1 MPKQLVPKAVVAFL
15 LSASAYGTAHLAQ
28 DYLQAVFGTPDA
40 QWQSH
45 LCWRRYRFFLEWWG
59 WSLRDSLAHALSRV
73 LVLGSCVVTLVPL
86 GLLGLVWIHAY

>member
-40 QWQSH
+40 QWQFAFV
-45 LCWRRYRFFLEWWG
+45 LAPIPILLGMVGLVIARF
-59 WSLRDSLAHALSRV
+59 SRPRLSRV
-73 LVLGSCVVTLVPL
+73 LVLASWVVTLVPL